1 MAKNGTSNP
10 LQKGERR
17 QKLKQN
23 QDNVGDK
30 NNAQGKAKV
39 GWE

>member
-1 MAKNGTSNP
+1 MAKPGTNNP
-10 LQKGERR
+10 MQKGQRR

-30 NNAQGKAKV
+30 RNNQGEAKV
-39 GWE
+39 GWD